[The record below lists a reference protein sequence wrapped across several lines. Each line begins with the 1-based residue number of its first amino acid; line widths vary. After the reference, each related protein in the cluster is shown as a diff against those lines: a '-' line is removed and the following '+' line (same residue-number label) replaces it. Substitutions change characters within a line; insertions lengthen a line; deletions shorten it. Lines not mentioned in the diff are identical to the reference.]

1 MGVEPPT
8 TGIAPILVLG
18 VGNRLLTDDGVGLE
32 LLKLVEDRRSGHPSI
47 EFIDGGTQGLAL
59 LGALDARSHVLILDA
74 ISPLGDSPAP
84 GHVHD
89 IDAGAARAT
98 KSTSAHASSVNELLA
113 VAKLLGT
120 MPPEVR
126 LVGVEPEV
134 VKTGIGLS
142 DAVTRALP
150 EAARIACGRL
160 DAMVNELAGGE
171 VTRA

>member
-1 MGVEPPT
+1 MGAEPPT
-8 TGIAPILVLG
+8 ARIAPILVLG
-18 VGNRLLTDDGVGLE
+18 VGNRLLRDDGVGLE
-32 LLKLVEDRRSGHPSI
+32 LLKLVEDRRSGNPSI
-47 EFIDGGTQGLAL
+47 EFMDGGTQGLAL

-74 ISPLGDSPAP
+74 VPPRGDSPDP
-84 GHVHD
+84 GRVHD

-98 KSTSAHASSVNELLA
+98 KSTSAHGSSVNELLA

-142 DAVTRALP
+142 DAVRRALP
-150 EAARIACGRL
+150 EAARVACERL
-160 DAMVNELAGGE
+160 DAMVNEVAGGE